1 MNCFGLVVVVLLT
14 DFILSDPDAAQDRTL
29 FDLQLH
35 ILLISASLSHHLEV
49 VVVVRLIIFITNF
62 MI

>member
-1 MNCFGLVVVVLLT
+1 MNCLGLVVVVLLN
-14 DFILSDPDAAQDRTL
+14 DFILSDPDAAHDRAL

-35 ILLISASLSHHLEV
+35 ILLISATLSHHLEV
-49 VVVVRLIIFITNF
+49 VVVVRLIIFIINF